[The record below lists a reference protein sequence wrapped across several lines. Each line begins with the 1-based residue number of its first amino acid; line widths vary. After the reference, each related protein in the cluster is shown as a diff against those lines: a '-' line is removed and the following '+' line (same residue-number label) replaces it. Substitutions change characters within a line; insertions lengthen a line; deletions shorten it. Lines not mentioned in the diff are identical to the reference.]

1 MISLISI
8 LICLVVAVW
17 AAADKVRL
25 SDIDVLTLVRGKKT
39 TARRGSAVPQLK
51 CVSGVCD
58 ADVQPASVQCR
69 NVGSDGNDVNWRCD
83 ADLDG
88 KFKFGRLEVS
98 CEGFAYPDDP
108 YVLVGSC
115 GLEYEL
121 LSRSNS
127 ASSSSSSSS
136 SRRDDESSDSG
147 FGLGSLL
154 VLATIVFCI
163 YRCCFAR
170 APAAPLVPQYGVR
183 SPDDPPPYA
192 YATAAPPAA
201 SSLPSAMSLAGAGAA
216 GFALGRATAP
226 TTHTHTTTTIVS
238 STPSAA
244 SASGAVEQRPATGFA
259 TTKRR

>member
-1 MISLISI
+1 MIISI
-8 LICLVVAVW
+8 LTLLLCVLVAW
-17 AAADKVRL
+17 AAADKIRL
-25 SDIDVLTLVRGKKT
+25 TDIDVLTLVRGKKT

-51 CVSGVCD
+51 CVGGVCD
-58 ADVQPASVQCR
+58 ADVQPVAVQCR
-69 NVGSDGNDVNWRCD
+69 NVGTDGNDVNWKCD

-98 CEGFAYPDDP
+98 CEGYAHPDDP
-108 YVLVGSC
+108 FVLVGSC

-121 LSRSNS
+121 LPRSG
-127 ASSSSSSSS
+127 SSSSSNQRNVDSS
-136 SRRDDESSDSG
+136 ESG

-154 VLATIVFCI
+154 LVVALFFCV

-170 APAAPLVPQYGVR
+170 SSPPANGIPQYGVR

-192 YATAAPPAA
+192 YATAVPPVVVA
-201 SSLPSAMSLAGAGAA
+201 SSPMPSAMSLAGAGAA

-226 TTHTHTTTTIVS
+226 TTHTHTTIV
-238 STPSAA
+238 STPSSSVSAPA
-244 SASGAVEQRPATGFA
+244 SDSRPTTGFA